1 MQRELD
7 GFEAWYKHTFSGRM
21 LSWRHQHTSVT
32 MTARFPGGNKEIGVS
47 LFQATV
53 LLQFNDVDTLNFEEL
68 LARTGI
74 GEGNRE
80 ILYLERPRLLTD
92 RRSYRARG
100 AGTNAAISIR
110 FEGNSS
116 ACQAA
121 TRKGCQSD
129 RYLYLEL
136 WIHSGQGS
144 VQDQSASAGSL
155 GERWRWIDVRIA
167 RSNFAIRPIA

>member
-1 MQRELD
+1 VSRAARLSCERFVEAGWLQVQAAGQGVGTICTDSQRESLDAVVSDSASKLCADRVAKQMQRELD

-74 GEGNRE
+74 GKGNRE
-80 ILYLERPRLLTD
+80 ILYL
-92 RRSYRARG
+92 SVH
-100 AGTNAAISIR
+100 
-110 FEGNSS
+110 
-116 ACQAA
+116 AC
-121 TRKGCQSD
+121 
-129 RYLYLEL
+129 
-136 WIHSGQGS
+136 
-144 VQDQSASAGSL
+144 
-155 GERWRWIDVRIA
+155 
-167 RSNFAIRPIA
+167 